1 MAFPDN
7 VKYEIKVNDFDVII
21 TTEDPPFINEQSIS
35 YNDRSLI
42 LTIDIF
48 DFDKYMPTVG
58 WNLLNFSLKDIGF
71 DSIIDSEGQ
80 NPFRLKELWVNNT
93 ASYTEIAFKVEVLIK
108 PNTTDEDN
116 YTNLELQCNLLNL
129 DPDHLLNVTLTLPF
143 IPIKQLSA
151 KTSPETAK
159 ITIEENS
166 AEIPAIVDQCY
177 ALTAISPKFFNCV
190 FENIYTTPT
199 SYYCNVGVKT
209 ISGDIE
215 FELLELNYTTPT
227 STSDTV
233 TASINVCP
241 TTNFSFNQRNAKIL
255 LWAQSPKTG
264 NIIYSD
270 IINIVQKS
278 TILNKINLLE
288 EYSFDYTAKSSVE
301 IKVIVNNKN
310 ITEIKDVDIED
321 IDDVFYV
328 EDWKYVQTNP
338 YYNVLYIYLSMPE
351 YKTQLSDPSDWD
363 TITQNL
369 IRLDRLVVEAYDDDS
384 SETYV
389 AYSVL
394 KQIHLT
400 EYTNVPSWS
409 DMVCVITSSSETITN
424 TDFKVM
430 QDETEIYSGN
440 VLPTHL
446 FNTQYAGLVNV
457 KDIIQNNLNI
467 LFVLNNNGQYVEDNQ
482 YKQFW
487 VYSDGMPIYKI
498 NVYWNYAYQNVT
510 RTPDLNETPF
520 LNRCIFNKASRKQ
533 YIFASMISSM
543 NAPSPMVLSAVSE
556 NEYGTE
562 SYLLSN
568 ITVNQEARLISVM
581 ANPDT
586 SYVTFE
592 FKPNRA
598 PSSSYEFEKYEIT
611 DEKYD
616 YCLYYLNLYG
626 GWDWLL
632 LNDASTMGD
641 DKQTTQYEFDSFSA
655 DGLSNYNFNPI
666 ERRIYNTGNVVQHK
680 WTVYTDLFLGDRIFY
695 NYDKDGYDNYEKLN
709 ANEQSK
715 LMKHVLLSPQLFLHD
730 FSTNFIYAVNLTD
743 SSMTYKTIL
752 SNGNKLFNYKLELTQ
767 AQKNNINY

>member
-7 VKYEIKVNDFDVII
+7 VKYEIKVNDFPAVL
-21 TTEDPPFINEQSIS
+21 TTENPPFINEQSIS

-48 DFDKYMPTVG
+48 DYDKYIPTVG
-58 WNLLNFSLKDIGF
+58 WNLVNISLKDIGF
-71 DSIIDSEGQ
+71 DSILDSEGQ
-80 NPFRLKELWVNNT
+80 NPFRIKELWVNNT
-93 ASYTEIAFKVEVLIK
+93 ASYTGLGFKVEVRIK

-116 YTNLELQCNLLNL
+116 YTNLELQCKLLNWDPNNLLNA
-129 DPDHLLNVTLTLPF
+129 TLTLPA
-143 IPIKQLSA
+143 IPIKQLCA
-151 KTSPETAK
+151 QTSPETAK
-159 ITIEENS
+159 ITIEETS

-177 ALTAISPKFFNCV
+177 VLTDISPMFFDCV

-199 SYYCNVGVKT
+199 SYYCNVGVEK
-209 ISGDIE
+209 ILGDIE
-215 FELLELNYTTPT
+215 FDLLELNYTTPT

-241 TTNFSFNQRNAKIL
+241 TTNFSYKQRNAKIR
-255 LWAQSPKTG
+255 LWAQSPQTG

-278 TILNKINLLE
+278 AIVNKINLLE
-288 EYSFDYTAKSSVE
+288 EYRFDYTAKSSVE
-301 IKVIVNNKN
+301 IKAIVNNKN
-310 ITEIKDVDIED
+310 ITGIEDVDIED

-338 YYNVLYIYLSMPE
+338 DYNVLYIYLSMPE
-351 YKTQLSDPSDWD
+351 FKTQKSDPSDWS
-363 TITQNL
+363 ISSSHF
-369 IRLDRLVVEAYDDDS
+369 IRSDRLVVEAYDVDS
-384 SETYV
+384 GETYV
-389 AYSVL
+389 AYSTL
-394 KQIHLT
+394 KQLHFT

-409 DMVCVITSSSETITN
+409 DMVCIIPSSKEIITN
-424 TDFKVM
+424 TVFKII
-430 QDETEIYSGN
+430 QEDTEIYAGT
-440 VLPTHL
+440 VLPTQHYKKE
-446 FNTQYAGLVNV
+446 YAGLVNV

-467 LFVLNNNGQYVEDNQ
+467 LFVLNNNGQYVEDDQ

-487 VYSDGMPIYKI
+487 VYTDDMPIYKI
-498 NVYWNYAYQNVT
+498 NVYWNYDYQNVK

-543 NAPSPMVLSAVSE
+543 SAPSPMVLSAVSE
-556 NEYGTE
+556 NEDGTE

-592 FKPNRA
+592 FNPNRA
-598 PSSSYEFEKYEIT
+598 PSSSYEFEEYEIT

-641 DKQTTQYEFDSFSA
+641 DKQTTQYEFDTFNAS
-655 DGLSNYNFNPI
+655 DNSNFNFNPI
-666 ERRIYNTGNVVQHK
+666 ERRIYNIGNVVQHK
-680 WTVYTDLFLGDRIFY
+680 WTVYTDLFLGDRVFY

-730 FSTNFIYAVNLTD
+730 FSTNLIYAVNLTD
-743 SSMTYKTIL
+743 SSMTYKTII

>member
-7 VKYEIKVNDFDVII
+7 VKYYIALNALTSID
-21 TTEDPPFINEQSIS
+21 TTEDPPVIVERSLY
-35 YNDRSLI
+35 YNDRSLHLRI
-42 LTIDIF
+42 EIF
-48 DFDKYMPTVG
+48 DYDKHLPTVG
-58 WNLLNFSLKDIGF
+58 WNLLNVSLKDIGF
-71 DSIIDSEGQ
+71 DSILDSEGQ
-80 NPFRLKELWVNNT
+80 NPFRIKSLWVDET
-93 ASYTEIAFKVEVLIK
+93 DDYTSLGFNVEVRIK

-116 YTNLELQCNLLNL
+116 YTNLDLQCKLLNW
-129 DPDHLLNVTLTLPF
+129 DPNHLLNVTLTLPS
-143 IPIKQLSA
+143 IPIKQLCA
-151 KTSPETAK
+151 QNTPEMTR
-159 ITIEENS
+159 ISIERNS

-177 ALTAISPKFFNCV
+177 VLTDISPMFFDCV

-199 SYYCNVGVKT
+199 SYYCNMGIEL

-215 FELLELNYTTPT
+215 FDLLELNYTTPT
-227 STSDTV
+227 STADIV

-241 TTNFSFNQRNAKIL
+241 TTNFSVFQRNAKIR
-255 LWAQSPKTG
+255 LWAQSPQTG
-264 NIIYSD
+264 NIIYTG

-278 TILNKINLLE
+278 AIVNKINLLE
-288 EYSFDYTAKSSVE
+288 EYRFDYTAKSSVE

-310 ITEIKDVDIED
+310 ITGIEDVDIED

-338 YYNVLYIYLSMPE
+338 DYNVLYIYLSMPE
-351 YKTQLSDPSDWD
+351 YKTQIDDPSDWD
-363 TITQNL
+363 TITSHF
-369 IRLDRLVVEAYDDDS
+369 IRLDRLVVEAYDADS
-384 SETYV
+384 GETYV
-389 AYSVL
+389 AYSWL
-394 KQIHLT
+394 KQLHLT

-409 DMVCVITSSSETITN
+409 DMVCVIPSSSETITN

-430 QDETEIYSGN
+430 QDETEIYSGT
-440 VLPTHL
+440 VLPTHE
-446 FNTQYAGLVNV
+446 FKTEYAGIVNV

-467 LFVLNNNGQYVEDNQ
+467 LFVLNNNGQYIEGDQ

-487 VYSDGMPIYKI
+487 VYTDDMPIYKI
-498 NVYWNYAYQNVT
+498 NVYWNYDYQNVT
-510 RTPDLNETPF
+510 RTPDLEETPF
-520 LNRCIFNKASRKQ
+520 LNRCIFNKASRNQ

-543 NAPSPMVLSAVSE
+543 SAPSPMVLSAVSE
-556 NEYGTE
+556 NEDGSE

-568 ITVNQEARLISVM
+568 ITVDQNAKLISVR

-586 SYVTFE
+586 SYITFE
-592 FKPNRA
+592 FNPNRA
-598 PSSSYEFEKYEIT
+598 PSSSYEFEEYEIT

-641 DKQTTQYEFDSFSA
+641 DKQTTQYEFDSFNA

-666 ERRIYNTGNVVQHK
+666 ERRIYNTGNTVQHK

-715 LMKHVLLSPQLFLHD
+715 LMKHVFLSPQLFLHD
-730 FSTNFIYAVNLTD
+730 FSTNLIYAVNLTD